1 MSQAAF
7 AACDTRILQGQMMLN
22 RRNTG
27 IAAFTTL
34 IGALLAGCAT
44 VPPQGSALSQKGVSL
59 ERDFR
64 GRSYAKG
71 VFVNRITGS
80 QRPFTVVLD
89 GTWSGN
95 KLTLREDFVYEDGEK
110 DVKTWVFIRTG
121 PSVWTGTREDVV
133 GQASISTEGGVVR
146 LGYDIDLPT
155 SSGKVRLRF
164 EDVIERNAQ
173 GMIVNRAIVSKFGL
187 PLGDV
192 DLTFSRKPL

>member
-1 MSQAAF
+1 
-7 AACDTRILQGQMMLN
+7 MLN
-22 RRNTG
+22 RRNSG
-27 IAAFTTL
+27 LAAL
-34 IGALLAGCAT
+34 SAAMAAILGACST
-44 VPPQGSALSQKGVSL
+44 IPPQGTALSEKGVML

-71 VFVNRITGS
+71 VFTNRITGS
-80 QRPFTVVLD
+80 QRPFTVVLNGD
-89 GTWSGN
+89 WSGRR
-95 KLTLREDFVYEDGEK
+95 LTLREDFAYADGET
-110 DVKTWVFIRTG
+110 DVKTWVFTRTG
-121 PSVWTGTREDVV
+121 KASWTGTREDVV
-133 GQASISTEGGVVR
+133 GVAEISTEGGIVR

-173 GMIVNRAIVSKFGL
+173 GVVVNRAIVSKFGL